1 MDYLSGP
8 TVTTGVFVSEC
19 GGDMLREAEIRVMWL
34 LAFKMK
40 RSQKSRHVGDLQKLG
55 KAKKCIFT

>member
-8 TVTTGVFVSEC
+8 TVTTGVFVSE
-19 GGDMLREAEIRVMWL
+19 GDMLREAEVRVMWL